1 VANNKNNSKECKR
14 YFTERIPWST
24 NYDWSDHCLAI
35 SQFSSESICSKKS

>member
-24 NYDWSDHCLAI
+24 HYDWSDHFLAI